1 MGKTE
6 EGLLTAIME
15 EPLRFPGKVSGGIKE
30 IIEGMLTINEM
41 NRLSFEEVRKL
52 IELEERREEMLEGR
66 SYHWSVVKEL
76 MLIEA
81 NWLARKKFKADYDQL
96 LGEKRKEIKAEMSC
110 LLREEDQ
117 YMLSFLP

>member
-6 EGLLTAIME
+6 DGLLNAIMK
-15 EPLRFPGKVSGGIKE
+15 EPLRFPEKVSGGIRD
-30 IIEGMLTINEM
+30 IIEGMLTINEV

-52 IELEERREEMLEGR
+52 IEFEERRDEMLEGK

-81 NWLARKKFKADYDQL
+81 NWHAKKKYKEDYDQL
-96 LGEKRKEIKAEMSC
+96 SRERRREIKAEMSC
-110 LLREEDQ
+110 
-117 YMLSFLP
+117 